1 MTNENTTKN
10 QASPMTAVSANGPTA
25 FAAVVVIAV
34 ALFVACSAVMMP
46 FQPDDAFVSFR
57 YAENLADGHGLT
69 FNPGERPIE
78 GYSNFLWILVCAAV
92 YKIGFDLPTAMPWVG
107 VFFGALNLLALAGFY
122 RRRRLSAAEVLIPLL
137 LFALAA
143 PFVTHSITGMETPL
157 FSLLLL
163 TAMIWVDA
171 ANTGG
176 RMISYLGLAVTGTLL
191 ALCRPEGL
199 IAFPVI
205 VVARRFLPIGAIK
218 EGSTTAGNSAGGRP
232 LWAASGVFAVLV
244 IAYHVWRISYFGAV
258 IPPSFAARFGGGG
271 PVWQAWT
278 DNFRMYFV
286 TQGSDHLPSG
296 YFTLLLAVG
305 AVIGASMSP
314 ARRDWKKTEQT
325 ALILAGVFSLIY
337 FNFVDPMPG
346 LRYHAPLI
354 GLFFIPGVY
363 LQNRVMKAL
372 AVDKSLVGRLKVAS
386 LIVVALALSFS
397 WVAYLKMGMT
407 RTETGNQDS
416 AVALADWLREALP
429 RDATLAINEAGIIPY
444 YSDFRTVDIAPK
456 PVVGDHP
463 AGRWWDGW
471 FFDTHSDVIVLTGRG
486 IFYATM
492 APEHYEL
499 VSSPRF
505 NSIYRLLGVVR
516 YDWFEDQSFWVY
528 IPKDRPPFD
537 DALLDKFPLGIGS
550 VKRLYRR

>member
-1 MTNENTTKN
+1 MTTDNTSSNDPYRVTA
-10 QASPMTAVSANGPTA
+10 ASGTGGTA
-25 FAAVVVIAV
+25 FAGVVVIAV

-57 YAENLADGHGLT
+57 YAQNMADGHGLT

-78 GYSNFLWILVCAAV
+78 GYSNFLWVLVCAAA
-92 YKIGFDLPTAMPWVG
+92 YKVGFDLPAAMPWVG
-107 VFFGALNLLALAGFY
+107 VLFGAANLLVLAGFY
-122 RRRRLSAAEVLIPLL
+122 RRRRLTATEILVPLV

-163 TAMIWVDA
+163 TAMIWADA

-176 RMISYLGLAVTGTLL
+176 GMISYLGLAVTGTLL

-199 IAFPVI
+199 VAFPVI
-205 VVARRFLPIGAIK
+205 VLARRFLPVGTMKRESPAP
-218 EGSTTAGNSAGGRP
+218 ADSAGGRP
-232 LWAASGVFAVLV
+232 LWAAAGVFALLV
-244 IAYHVWRISYFGAV
+244 IAYHVWRIAYFDAA

-271 PVWQAWT
+271 PVWRAWIE
-278 DNFRMYFV
+278 NFRMYFI

-296 YFTLLLAVG
+296 YFTLLLAAG
-305 AVIGASMSP
+305 AVVGASMSP
-314 ARRDWKKTEQT
+314 ARLDWKRTEQT
-325 ALILAGVFSLIY
+325 ALVLAGVFSLIY
-337 FNFVDPMPG
+337 FNFVDAMPG
-346 LRYHAPLI
+346 LRYHAALI

-363 LQNRVMKAL
+363 LQSGAMKSMTA
-372 AVDKSLVGRLKVAS
+372 DKALVGRVKVAS
-386 LIVVALALSFS
+386 LVVVALAVSFS
-397 WVAYLKMGMT
+397 WLAYLKMGMT

-429 RDATLAINEAGIIPY
+429 GDAKLAINEAGIIPY
-444 YSDFRTVDIAPK
+444 YSDFQTVDIAPK

-463 AGRWWDGW
+463 SGRWWDDW
-471 FFDTHSDVIVLTGRG
+471 FFDAHPDVIVLTGRG

-499 VSSPRF
+499 VSSARF
-505 NSIYRLLGVVR
+505 NSVYRLLGVVR

-537 DALLDKFPLGIGS
+537 EALLDKFPLGIGS